1 MNDFTGFFNCSS
13 AVGSNL
19 AHDSSAHGLDYG
31 AKGRMHVAGLV
42 QLVIRPAPVEFQSG
56 DAPFVFLLGINRTVA
71 IFIGNHLAATAKA
84 DE

>member
-1 MNDFTGFFNCSS
+1 
-13 AVGSNL
+13 
-19 AHDSSAHGLDYG
+19 
-31 AKGRMHVAGLV
+31 MHVAGLV